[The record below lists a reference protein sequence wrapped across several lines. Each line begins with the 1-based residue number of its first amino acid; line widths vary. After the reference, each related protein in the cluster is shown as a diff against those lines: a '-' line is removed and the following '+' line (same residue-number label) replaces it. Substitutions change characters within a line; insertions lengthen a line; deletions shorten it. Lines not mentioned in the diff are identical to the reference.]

1 MSEEFLIIAQF
12 TNYVQADLARQQ
24 LEGEGI
30 NVVMTGQNA
39 DSAYT
44 GLPGV
49 SDIRLLVPASQVIQA
64 RETLDAWRE
73 QMKEAEGEDSERQE
87 DGSDDSD
94 ESSEER
100 E

>member
-1 MSEEFLIIAQF
+1 
-12 TNYVQADLARQQ
+12 
-24 LEGEGI
+24 
-30 NVVMTGQNA
+30 
-39 DSAYT
+39 
-44 GLPGV
+44 
-49 SDIRLLVPASQVIQA
+49 VIQA